1 MCKSK
6 EEFPPFGKVCDVH
19 NNGNKATIEMCTQL
33 SGVSSEKVSAVFN
46 DLRKEGKGLPE
57 PSQEEVQEYASS
69 QVFIAKYDPK
79 IQDKSRNRLV
89 NWWRKARDTQPSG
102 GLMHAWKNTL
112 PQTLARYRRTT
123 LASVAMFSIALTSAC
138 GSNPPQNNNENTSSP
153 IATTAPATPSEEAT
167 VKPTE
172 SAKPTPTQ
180 DNSVAGK
187 SINKLKAQGITIG
200 DTVKVKGG
208 SYPQYEVDESSHL
221 SKFNRSTYQ
230 DDGQSKISD
239 IEANKYQKAAS
250 NYMMNFSLD
259 NPTVNDFDANK
270 KKFSETVAKHVIPKH
285 REEIKNAV
293 LNETTTPF
301 SNDTFNPKYYAGDK
315 SKGFRYVTDGKT
327 PRVADVSGMK
337 VISSQPWEGG
347 MYFEYGGTYVA
358 NIVDKNNKPY
368 TMEKYINYG
377 ITLQK
382 DNGKFF
388 IKGMNFIEGKYA
400 KPIPSE

>member
-19 NNGNKATIEMCTQL
+19 NNGNKATIEMCSQIT
-33 SGVSSEKVSAVFN
+33 GVASEKVNAVFN

-57 PSQEEVQEYASS
+57 PSQEEVKEYASS

-79 IQDKSRNRLV
+79 IQDKSRNRIV

-138 GSNPPQNNNENTSSP
+138 GSTPPQNNNENTSSP

-172 SAKPTPTQ
+172 TTKPSPTQ

-187 SINKLKAQGITIG
+187 SINKLKAQGVTIG

-221 SKFNRSTYQ
+221 AKFEPSKHT
-230 DDGQSKISD
+230 GGTPKGWKKSD
-239 IEANKYQKAAS
+239 LQKSQIAAS
-250 NYMMNFSLD
+250 NYMTNLVLD
-259 NPTVNDFDANK
+259 NPTTNDYESNK
-270 KKFSETVAKHVIPKH
+270 KQFANLTKDASSSKVSQEFY
-285 REEIKNAV
+285 NAV
-293 LNETTTPF
+293 INKDAPF
-301 SNDTFNPKYYAGDK
+301 LQDTLQDKGFNGDK
-315 SKGFRYVTDGKT
+315 SKGFRFVSDGKT
-327 PRVADVSGMK
+327 PRIADLSDLQVE
-337 VISSQPWEGG
+337 SSQNWDGG
-347 MYFEYGGTYVA
+347 VYYQYGGDVTMNV
-358 NIVDKNNKPY
+358 VDKDKKPY
-368 TMEKYINYG
+368 TMDFKVSFGMTVLKEKDDYKIFGLHNLD
-377 ITLQK
+377 T
-382 DNGKFF
+382 
-388 IKGMNFIEGKYA
+388 KYQNPTPA
-400 KPIPSE
+400 N